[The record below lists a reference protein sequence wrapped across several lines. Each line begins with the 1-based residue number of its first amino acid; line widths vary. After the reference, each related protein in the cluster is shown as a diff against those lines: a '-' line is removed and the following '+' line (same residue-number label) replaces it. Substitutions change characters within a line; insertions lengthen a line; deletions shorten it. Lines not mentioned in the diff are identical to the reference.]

1 MMLDMEHKI
10 YLSRGKRLDNKQW
23 VYGAVLFHDGNAATI
38 FNQHPGDGSLQG
50 FEVDIETVC
59 RCTGITDMNNNLI
72 WENDI
77 IKDRDRRGRKSL
89 RYKVV
94 WDYEEGMWAAQSCT
108 NAMMYG
114 IGDVNCNDYE
124 KIGNIFD
131 QKSLKIRGLRIRVRS
146 KRNLET
152 DCYVGLFCCFCVNS
166 DEFPRL

>member
-1 MMLDMEHKI
+1 MEHKI

-89 RYKVV
+89 RYKVA

-108 NAMMYG
+108 NAMYG
-114 IGDVNCNDYE
+114 IGDANCNDYE

-131 QKSLKIRGLRIRVRS
+131 DPEK
-146 KRNLET
+146 LE
-152 DCYVGLFCCFCVNS
+152 D
-166 DEFPRL
+166 PRLEDPSEK